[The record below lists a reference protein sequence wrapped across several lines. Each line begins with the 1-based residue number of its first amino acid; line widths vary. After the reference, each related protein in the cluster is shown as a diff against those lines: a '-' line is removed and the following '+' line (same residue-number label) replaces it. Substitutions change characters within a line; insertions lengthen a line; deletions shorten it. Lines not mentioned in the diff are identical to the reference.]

1 MMQAAIDAVFARFGL
16 SATYTRSGGHP
27 VPIIVLPKRPD
38 RIDDFGTTRFV
49 SETAVFEV
57 RVSELPDPAE
67 GGEIA
72 IDGDRFVIQGRPR
85 REDPDRLIW
94 TLEAHLVPP
103 DGELVSGDDGFGLL
117 TETDQELLGLP

>member
-1 MMQAAIDAVFARFGL
+1 MQAAVNVVFAQFGL
-16 SATYTRSGGHP
+16 TATYTRIGGQP
-27 VPIIVLPKRPD
+27 VPITVLPKRPD
-38 RIDDFGTTRFV
+38 RIDDFDNTRFV

-72 IDGDRFVIQGRPR
+72 IDAERFLIQGRPR
-85 REDPDRLIW
+85 REDPDRLVW

-103 DGELVSGDDGFGLL
+103 DGELVAGDDGFGLL
-117 TETDQELLGLP
+117 TETDQELLGQP